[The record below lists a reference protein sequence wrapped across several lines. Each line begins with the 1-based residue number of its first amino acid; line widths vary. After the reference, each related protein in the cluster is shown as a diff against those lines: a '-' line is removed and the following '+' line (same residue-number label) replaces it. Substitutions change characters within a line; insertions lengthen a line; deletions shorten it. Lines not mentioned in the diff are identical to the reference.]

1 MIENNRNNEQI
12 YGRNDMIM
20 LDQNNK
26 IYGSLGIADNYVMK
40 TEEGTRLVLNN
51 PKSGRFGDVLTEFNM
66 YGRSEQ
72 FSTTG
77 AQLLNENIEIESRGV
92 TVKINGSTATFE
104 GTVSDE
110 VNLRVHCK
118 KDIKLKP
125 GKYIVSSSNEKIFAD
140 FFVKKAND
148 EVIYKNHIEIDGT
161 EKEVKIRALFG
172 LKPSAKGD
180 VIHETTNIMLNDGD
194 IVLPYEPY
202 TGGKPSP
209 SPDYPQEI
217 KSVANPIVKVTNED
231 GTQFETVTLPYTLNA
246 IPVESEGNVTIDGQ
260 QYIADYIDVGHG
272 KLVKTVYEYVFS
284 GKEKWRVTNDGAKY
298 IEHNIIVDNGIMD
311 SSKYKKC
318 LCSCL
323 IASTMYETRNSEN
336 HISTQ
341 VYSDGGIQYNN
352 RVCVSSNVVTS
363 KLVGEKAF
371 LALAVPKEISLTQE
385 EIEQYKKLS
394 IKIPVTIVENNYNTW
409 MKATYKSIESV

>member
-1 MIENNRNNEQI
+1 MNKNNRNNEQI

-26 IYGSLGIADNYVMK
+26 IYGSLGLADNYVMK
-40 TEEGTRLVLNN
+40 TEEGTRLVLSN

-77 AQLLNENIEIESRGV
+77 AQLLNENIEIENRGV

-110 VNLRVHCK
+110 VNLRVHCQ

-140 FFVKKAND
+140 FFVTKAND
-148 EVIYKNHIEIDGT
+148 EAIYNNRIEIDGT
-161 EKEVKIRALFG
+161 EKEVKIRVLFG

-194 IVLPYEPY
+194 IALPYEPY

-217 KSVANPIVKVTNED
+217 KSVGDSGSIEV
-231 GTQFETVTLPYTLNA
+231 
-246 IPVESEGNVTIDGQ
+246 NVRGKNLV
-260 QYIADYIDVGHG
+260 DVYG
-272 KLVKTVYEYVFS
+272 YSAS
-284 GKEKWRVTNDGAKY
+284 GMFNLEAERV
-298 IEHNIIVDNGIMD
+298 
-311 SSKYKKC
+311 
-318 LCSCL
+318 L
-323 IASTMYETRNSEN
+323 
-336 HISTQ
+336 
-341 VYSDGGIQYNN
+341 
-352 RVCVSSNVVTS
+352 SNVYGTTLS
-363 KLVGEKAF
+363 TTEKTDKLIVNQ
-371 LALAVPKEISLTQE
+371 EI
-385 EIEQYKKLS
+385 IEGG
-394 IKIPVTIVENNYNTW
+394 NCG
-409 MKATYKSIESV
+409 